1 MDGLLDFA
9 ASPAGQ
15 GLLGAVFSGL
25 AGARRGAPLNSL
37 GAAGAG
43 GLLAYNQAQQNQAE
57 AAKDMQRSK
66 FFDMQ
71 IQQMQEQQAQQK
83 AAQEALQRRQGYLGS
98 LGQVT
103 SPRVDAQPNQF
114 DPMAWIRMGG
124 SPEEAKIL
132 AGSKDWGAPE
142 VARTIEGVDGQG
154 NKVTY
159 QYDKFGR
166 PVGGGVQAYTAP
178 VQVDTGGKVVF
189 VRPQAGVSLSKTMT
203 PDGRDASARF
213 WAKQNYDQAKD
224 KAEASTGVIYQQDAN
239 GNLVAL
245 PKNVNPGAP
254 VSPIPVMA
262 PGGQPMQGKGSPK
275 ASLANQYSVVK
286 SALAEVKK
294 LIPDATSSGIGAAR
308 DTAAGFFGK
317 TTDAANAAAKLDT
330 YGAWLS
336 SNVPRFEGPQ
346 SDADR
351 LYYAQMAGN
360 IGNRKVPVEQRL
372 AAVQALEKF
381 MDERAKVYD
390 INTNQTPSQTSG
402 GASVSNW

>member
-124 SPEEAKIL
+124 SLEEAKSL
-132 AGSKDWGAPE
+132 AGMNRWGKPEPVKIAQGETLLDPSTMKPIYSAPRE
-142 VARTIEGVDGQG
+142 
-154 NKVTY
+154 
-159 QYDKFGR
+159 
-166 PVGGGVQAYTAP
+166 TAP
-178 VQVDTGGKVVF
+178 TEMARLIRERD
-189 VRPQAGVSLSKTMT
+189 SL
-203 PDGRDASARF
+203 PDGSPLRGLYDSALNKQATHQPGTSVSVNTGQKGFDNEIKLRSDF
-213 WAKQNYDQAKD
+213 RSEPVYKAHQEMSSAYSQIQQSLKQGTPSGDLAGATKIMKLLDPGSVVRESELGMAMAATGLLDRAQNYANMIVTGQKLTPQQRVDFQGLAD
-224 KAEASTGVIYQQDAN
+224 ALYSESVKAYNSKRDEYTGIANDYGMNPSRIAGPASVLPANRPLALKPGSSGGSDLHSRAEEIIKGASN
-239 GNLVAL
+239 GN
-245 PKNVNPGAP
+245 
-254 VSPIPVMA
+254 
-262 PGGQPMQGKGSPK
+262 
-275 ASLANQYSVVK
+275 
-286 SALAEVKK
+286 
-294 LIPDATSSGIGAAR
+294 R
-308 DTAAGFFGK
+308 
-317 TTDAANAAAKLDT
+317 
-330 YGAWLS
+330 
-336 SNVPRFEGPQ
+336 
-346 SDADR
+346 
-351 LYYAQMAGN
+351 
-360 IGNRKVPVEQRL
+360 
-372 AAVQALEKF
+372 
-381 MDERAKVYD
+381 
-390 INTNQTPSQTSG
+390 
-402 GASVSNW
+402 